1 MSKDWAR
8 NWWGAAWVEKMERLA
23 EPKRFAEGSKY
34 ARTGFLP
41 AIRFDGRTVAARV
54 QVPHEPPYMVRISFD
69 PFSREQWDDL
79 LAEVRDR
86 GALASSMSSGDL
98 PLELQTAFTKAKLRF
113 MPERYVDL
121 HLECGCPDWLKPC
134 MHMVAVWLK
143 FARDFDRDPF
153 LVFELRGM
161 KRDELI
167 ALLLNPQPAAVPET
181 AEQVEEFP
189 DVAVPLKL
197 ESLPADPEA
206 FWSAPALPRA
216 PAEPPERLLLDDNIF
231 ERLQNW
237 PGVESQ
243 FHQIYDSV
251 YELASLVADQE
262 SSPSSARKRDTS

>member
-23 EPKRFAEGSKY
+23 EPSRFAGGAQY

-69 PFSREQWDDL
+69 PFSHEQWDGL

-86 GALASSMSSGDL
+86 NALASSISSGDL
-98 PLELQTAFTKAKLRF
+98 PLEIQTAFSKAKLRF

-121 HLECGCPDWLKPC
+121 HLECACPDWLKPC
-134 MHMVAVWLK
+134 KHLVAVWLK

-153 LVFELRGM
+153 LVFELRGL
-161 KRDELI
+161 KRDELLAI
-167 ALLLNPQPAAVPET
+167 LRNRRPAAVPEPEET
-181 AEQVEEFP
+181 DAAEFP
-189 DVAVPLKL
+189 EIAVPMELAA
-197 ESLPADPEA
+197 LPADPEA
-206 FWSAPALPRA
+206 FWSAPPLPAAA
-216 PAEPPERLLLDDNIF
+216 PESPERLLLDDDVF
-231 ERLQNW
+231 ERLKNW

-251 YELASLVADQE
+251 YELASLLC
-262 SSPSSARKRDTS
+262 S

>member
-8 NWWGAAWVEKMERLA
+8 NWWGAAWVDKMERLA
-23 EPKRFAEGSKY
+23 EPSRFAGGAQY

-69 PFSREQWDDL
+69 PFSREQWDGL

-86 GALASSMSSGDL
+86 GALASSISSGDL
-98 PLELQTAFTKAKLRF
+98 PLEIQTAFSKANLRF

-121 HLECGCPDWLKPC
+121 HLECACPDWLKPC
-134 MHMVAVWLK
+134 KHLVAVWLK
-143 FARDFDRDPF
+143 FARDFDHDPF
-153 LVFELRGM
+153 LLFELRGL
-161 KRDELI
+161 KRDELLAI
-167 ALLLNPQPAAVPET
+167 LRDRRPAAVAQPE
-181 AEQVEEFP
+181 AVEDEFP
-189 DVAVPLKL
+189 EVAVPLKL

-206 FWSAPALPRA
+206 FWSAPSLPA
-216 PAEPPERLLLDDNIF
+216 APPESSGRLLLDDDVF
-231 ERLQNW
+231 ERLENW

-251 YELASLVADQE
+251 YELASLLC
-262 SSPSSARKRDTS
+262 S

>member
-23 EPKRFAEGSKY
+23 EPKRFTEGERY

-69 PFSREQWDDL
+69 PFSHEQWECL

-86 GALASSMSSGDL
+86 NGLASSVSSGDL
-98 PLELQTAFTKAKLRF
+98 PLELQTAFAKANLRF

-121 HLECGCPDWLKPC
+121 HLECACPDWLKPC
-134 MHMVAVWLK
+134 RHLVAVWLK

-153 LVFELRGM
+153 LVFELRGL
-161 KRDELI
+161 KRDELL
-167 ALLLNPQPAAVPET
+167 ALLRNRQSAAVPEPAA
-181 AEQVEEFP
+181 AEEEFP
-189 DVAVPLKL
+189 EIDVPVML

-206 FWSAPALPRA
+206 FWSAPVLPVQ
-216 PAEPPERLLLDDNIF
+216 PPESPGRLLRDDDIF
-231 ERLQNW
+231 ERLGNW
-237 PGVESQ
+237 PGIESQ

-251 YELASLVADQE
+251 YELASLLR
-262 SSPSSARKRDTS
+262 S

>member
-8 NWWGAAWVEKMERLA
+8 NWWGAAWVDKMERLA
-23 EPKRFAEGSKY
+23 EPSRFAEGAKY

-69 PFSREQWDDL
+69 PFSREQLECL

-86 GALASSMSSGDL
+86 DALASSLSSGDL
-98 PLELQTAFTKAKLRF
+98 PLELQTAFSKANLRF

-121 HLECGCPDWLKPC
+121 HLECACPDWLKPC
-134 MHMVAVWLK
+134 KHLVAVWLK

-153 LVFELRGM
+153 LVFELRGL
-161 KRDELI
+161 KRDDLL
-167 ALLLNPQPAAVPET
+167 ALLHNRQPAFVPQPGAT
-181 AEQVEEFP
+181 EEAGEFQEIN
-189 DVAVPLKL
+189 VPLKL

-206 FWSAPALPRA
+206 FWSAPALPA
-216 PAEPPERLLLDDNIF
+216 QPPESTGRLLLDDDIF
-231 ERLQNW
+231 ERLENW
-237 PGVESQ
+237 PGIESK

-251 YELASLVADQE
+251 YELASLVCSQ
-262 SSPSSARKRDTS
+262 P